1 MSGKLVVLTGRARS
15 GKTTVSRYLCNEHGF
30 VLVKFAGVLKDMLY
44 TLGLDWDQVE
54 GGLKEHPCELLG
66 GKTPRHAMQ
75 TLGTEWG
82 RDMIHQD
89 LWVNAWRQNVQQHLD
104 QGLNVVTDDCRFDNE
119 LAAAMELDALVIKL
133 VRPQTENDVD
143 AGHSSESVPE
153 MFHWQ
158 VDNTEGILAL
168 QEQIKQV
175 LCLQQQIEMEA

>member
-1 MSGKLVVLTGRARS
+1 
-15 GKTTVSRYLCNEHGF
+15 

-89 LWVNAWRQNVQQHLD
+89 LWVNAWRHNVQQHLD

-175 LCLQQQIEMEA
+175 LCLQRQIEMEV